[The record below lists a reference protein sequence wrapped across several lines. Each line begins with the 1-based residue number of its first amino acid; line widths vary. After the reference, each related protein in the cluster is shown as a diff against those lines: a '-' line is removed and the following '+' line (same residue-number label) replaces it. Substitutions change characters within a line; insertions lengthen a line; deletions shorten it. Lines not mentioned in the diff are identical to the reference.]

1 MAVPK
6 QPITLPDRRRVS
18 VAIGEGRTSFRSWQ
32 ERIRDP
38 SLTVLLVLELC
49 LVFLAAPLAAQG
61 VADARPVAETLVLAV
76 LAIVVVLSHRRGAIV
91 AILLGL
97 TAVLASF
104 SFGTGWSPVI
114 ASVLR
119 RGGNVLM
126 FSALIWVVA
135 HAVYAPG
142 RITLRRLQGA
152 VVVYLNLAVIF
163 AAAFSLIWDLSPAAF
178 ASLPAP
184 SGGPDELA
192 TMLYFSLT
200 TLTTTGYGDIVPR
213 DPFARSLANLESIV
227 GQFYLAITVARLVT
241 LELEDRRRR

>member
-1 MAVPK
+1 VPK
-6 QPITLPDRRRVS
+6 QPITVPDRLRVL
-18 VAIGEGRTSFRSWQ
+18 VAIGERRRSLRSW
-32 ERIRDP
+32 RDRVRDP

-61 VADARPVAETLVLAV
+61 LAIARPVAETLVLAV
-76 LAIVVVLSHRRGAIV
+76 VVIVVLLSHRRGAIV

-97 TAVLASF
+97 AAVLTSL
-104 SFGTGWSPVI
+104 SFGKEWSPVA

-119 RGGNVLM
+119 RGGNVIT

-163 AAAFSLIWDLSPAAF
+163 ADAFSLIWDLNPTAF
-178 ASLPAP
+178 ANLPAP
-184 SGGPDELA
+184 TGGPAELT

-213 DPFARSLANLESIV
+213 DPFARSFANLESII